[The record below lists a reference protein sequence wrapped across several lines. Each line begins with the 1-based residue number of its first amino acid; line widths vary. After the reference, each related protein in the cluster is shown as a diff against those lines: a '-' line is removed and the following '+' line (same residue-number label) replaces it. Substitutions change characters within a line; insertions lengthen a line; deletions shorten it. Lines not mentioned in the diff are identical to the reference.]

1 MSYQRQILSLDLAR
15 KTGWALG
22 LANDAKPQS
31 GSLQITN
38 SDSSHAKLFSS
49 WREYL
54 RDFIALNP
62 EIGLVIFESPLPP
75 MLRTGNTNISAIRLL
90 MGLAAVT
97 EELLYTLNQFP
108 QRPHIIDVREARVAD
123 VRTHFIGSNRHK
135 RDEAKMLT
143 IKRCRQLGWE
153 PKDDNAADALALWDY
168 QCSILRRENLFNRV
182 R

>member
-1 MSYQRQILSLDLAR
+1 MTYARQILSLDLAR

-22 LANDAKPQS
+22 LVTDTKPQS

-38 SDSSHAKLFSS
+38 SDSSHAKLFSC

-54 RDFIALNP
+54 RDFLSLHP
-62 EIGLVIFESPLPP
+62 QIGLVIFESPLPP
-75 MLRTGNTNISAIRLL
+75 MLRTGNTNISSIRLL

-97 EELLYTLNQFP
+97 EELLYTLNQWS
-108 QRPHIIDVREARVAD
+108 PHPAIDVREARVAD

-135 RDEAKMLT
+135 RPEAKMLT
-143 IKRCRQLGWE
+143 IKRCQQLGWE
-153 PKDDNAADALALWDY
+153 PRDDNAADALALWDY